1 MSATPAAVISCSSD
15 ETDPVS
21 VVAVTSVDVVPV
33 LAPTA
38 SVGDADPV
46 PVVAVR
52 PTPATQCQSDTDTI
66 NILSPL
72 PKSHVAKIR
81 KRKCDRALLLTG
93 SPFKKRLEE
102 MSKQKQGTR
111 QTKGEKKNKKVEKKQ
126 TEKKKKK
133 KKQICRADKP
143 RGRKPKNAG
152 RPIKPTVKQLKVKG
166 SKSNDMVNS
175 PKSNSD
181 TECLICGEL
190 FSKSRPREQWIKC
203 LECSGWCHYDCT
215 SGESSRGFVCE
226 FCH

>member
-1 MSATPAAVISCSSD
+1 LSATPAAVISCSSD

-21 VVAVTSVDVVPV
+21 VVAVTFVDVVPV

-72 PKSHVAKIR
+72 PKSHVARIR
-81 KRKCDRALLLTG
+81 KRKCDGALLLTG

-111 QTKGEKKNKKVEKKQ
+111 QTKGEKKIKRLKRSKQ
-126 TEKKKKK
+126 
-133 KKQICRADKP
+133 R
-143 RGRKPKNAG
+143 RRKRRRSRYAERISQG
-152 RPIKPTVKQLKVKG
+152 VG
-166 SKSNDMVNS
+166 SQKMRVG
-175 PKSNSD
+175 
-181 TECLICGEL
+181 L
-190 FSKSRPREQWIKC
+190 
-203 LECSGWCHYDCT
+203 
-215 SGESSRGFVCE
+215 
-226 FCH
+226 

>member
-1 MSATPAAVISCSSD
+1 MA
-15 ETDPVS
+15 
-21 VVAVTSVDVVPV
+21 PV

-46 PVVAVR
+46 PVVTV
-52 PTPATQCQSDTDTI
+52 TSTTQCQSVTDAI

-72 PKSHVAKIR
+72 PKSQVARIR
-81 KRKCDRALLLTG
+81 KRKCDGALLLTG

-102 MSKQKQGTR
+102 MAKQKQGMK

-126 TEKKKKK
+126 TEKKTKQ

-143 RGRKPKNAG
+143 RGRKPKNAR
-152 RPIKPTVKQLKVKG
+152 RPIKPTAKQLKVKG
-166 SKSNDMVNS
+166 SKSNDMVNN
-175 PKSNSD
+175 SNSD

-190 FSKSRPREQWIKC
+190 FSKSRPKEQWIQC
-203 LECSGWCHYDCT
+203 LECGDWCHYDCT